1 MGGSDRPP
9 GGESFGSAQEGVASG
24 DLYLPLSKEVL
35 GWGAFPEAYRCVLAD
50 TQTSPREGKGEAAP
64 VMGVEMGGAHQGY
77 IKIFRRPLDLVVQW
91 LRPLCCLCRGP
102 GFNPWWGK

>member
-9 GGESFGSAQEGVASG
+9 GGESFGAVQEGVASG

-64 VMGVEMGGAHQGY
+64 VMGVGMGRAL
-77 IKIFRRPLDLVVQW
+77 IRAT
-91 LRPLCCLCRGP
+91 LRSLGDYWI
-102 GFNPWWGK
+102 WWSSG